1 MANSECKGT
10 QKDRPYLPCQHI
22 VEFLVDYLDG
32 SLETAPRQE
41 FERHLSVCPNCVR
54 YLKSYEATIR
64 LGKSA
69 MCGPTGAPNEPMPED
84 LVKAITAA
92 LQRRDADG
100 R

>member
-1 MANSECKGT
+1 MADSTSQGT
-10 QKDRPYLPCQHI
+10 QQDRPYLPCRHI

-32 SLETAPRQE
+32 ALETAPRQE
-41 FERHLSVCPNCVR
+41 FERHLAACPNCVR
-54 YLKSYEATIR
+54 YVKSYEATIR

-69 MCGPTGAPNEPMPED
+69 MCGPTDALQEPMPED

-92 LQRRDADG
+92 MQRRDADG

>member
-1 MANSECKGT
+1 MADSECKGT
-10 QKDRPYLPCQHI
+10 QQDRPYLPCRHI

-32 SLETAPRQE
+32 SLEAEPRQE
-41 FERHLSVCPNCVR
+41 FERHLAACPNCVR
-54 YLKSYEATIR
+54 YLKSYGATIR

-69 MCGPTGAPNEPMPED
+69 MCGPTDAPKEPMPED

-92 LQRRDADG
+92 MHRRDADG